1 MRKKL
6 ITAIPPDEILK
17 IKEISK
23 ARVEIRIREVEVYFG
38 MSRWRIVIDGSDEEV
53 EKFMGVLMRS
63 RAGG

>member
-6 ITAIPPDEILK
+6 MTVIPPDEILK

-23 ARVEIRIREVEVYFG
+23 ARVEIRIREAEVYFG
-38 MSRWRIVIDGSDEEV
+38 MPRWRIVIDGSDEEV

>member
-23 ARVEIRIREVEVYFG
+23 ARVEI
-38 MSRWRIVIDGSDEEV
+38 
-53 EKFMGVLMRS
+53 
-63 RAGG
+63 